1 MSERLITGAGFAR
14 ANEMLEHLKTTGRRE
29 IAERLRQVVA
39 SETNATDD
47 ADYLAARED
56 QVLLERKIA
65 QLEQRLAHARVAE
78 PDGANGVVDLGERVR
93 LRDLETGE
101 RVEYELVGSLESD
114 PAAGRISAASPVGSA
129 LLGRRKGEVVVAE
142 VPKGGK
148 VHLKILEID
157 VPVVSA

>member
-29 IAERLRQVVA
+29 IAERLRQVIA

-47 ADYLAARED
+47 ADFLAVRED

-65 QLEQRLAHARVAE
+65 QLEQRLANARVAE
-78 PDGANGVVDLGERVR
+78 PDGANGVIDLGERVR

-129 LLGRRKGEVVVAE
+129 LLGRRKGEVVIAE
-142 VPKGGK
+142 IPMGT

-157 VPVVSA
+157 VPVASA

>member
-14 ANEMLEHLKTTGRRE
+14 ANGMLEHLKTTGRRE
-29 IAERLRQVVA
+29 IAERLRHVIA

-47 ADYLAARED
+47 ADYLAVRED

-114 PAAGRISAASPVGSA
+114 PAAGRISAASPVGRA
-129 LLGRRKGEVVVAE
+129 LLGRRKGEVATAE
-142 VPKGGK
+142 VPKGT

-157 VPVVSA
+157 VPAASA

>member
-1 MSERLITGAGFAR
+1 LSERLITGAGFAR

-29 IAERLRQVVA
+29 IAERLRQVIA

-47 ADYLAARED
+47 ADYLAVRED

-65 QLEQRLAHARVAE
+65 RLEQRLANARVAE
-78 PDGANGVVDLGERVR
+78 PDGANGVIDLGERVR

-114 PAAGRISAASPVGSA
+114 PAAGRISAASPVGSV

-142 VPKGGK
+142 VPKGT

-157 VPVVSA
+157 VPVASA